1 LVEINK
7 KINPP
12 ICKILDYKKFLFEIK
27 KRKKNI
33 KSKQNKIIIKEI
45 RISPQTDDHDVK
57 FKIKNAKKFLQ
68 TKEKVKF
75 TIFFKGRSIIYKE
88 KGKIMLLKCAKFLEK
103 FGKIEQIPI
112 MDGKKMF
119 MILTYKK

>member
-1 LVEINK
+1 MVEINK